1 MTFGMRSMTFECVQS
16 AACSKHVRA
25 HSSTCALFAYGWH
38 FFHASPNPLVLP
50 QKPVRISFPQ
60 VDSHDFAGDSRFL
73 HGPHELEKH
82 EHHET
87 DDVPMDFSLTPDISA
102 RRFLP

>member
-1 MTFGMRSMTFECVQS
+1 MVGI
-16 AACSKHVRA
+16 
-25 HSSTCALFAYGWH
+25 

-50 QKPVRISFPQ
+50 QKPVRTPFPQ
-60 VDSHDFAGDSRFL
+60 VDSHDFAEDSRFF

-87 DDVPMDFSLTPDISA
+87 DDVPMDFSGYICTPFSA
-102 RRFLP
+102 MKVTDDLKSTVHTHATQNQTKKAPFL